1 MPGICRPQV
10 VRPTERGGGGVD
22 RPRAADDFATI
33 RARMDELRHE
43 RERAKPAKKRTAP
56 EPAPDGFRF
65 RPGSSP
71 VF

>member
-1 MPGICRPQV
+1 M
-10 VRPTERGGGGVD
+10 D

-56 EPAPDGFRF
+56 EPAPAGGNRIAQVSVAICRLRDAAAKAD
-65 RPGSSP
+65 PP
-71 VF
+71 TAQ